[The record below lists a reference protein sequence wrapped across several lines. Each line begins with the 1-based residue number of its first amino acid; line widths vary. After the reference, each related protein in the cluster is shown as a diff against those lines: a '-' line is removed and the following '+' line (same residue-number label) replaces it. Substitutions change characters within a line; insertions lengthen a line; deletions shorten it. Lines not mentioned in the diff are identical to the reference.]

1 MKNIVNGFKEFK
13 NDSDIFNDIDF
24 NRDEIKGTDET
35 FFNEDNNKNN
45 SEYSLDLEKSENSVS
60 SDKLDLCD
68 ESMEEEMNKVT
79 LNNHEGNNIQLIK
92 HKITKNDLNKIPL
105 PIFDCIYCANEKIVF
120 NHLINEEISLKYL
133 YNGDKIDLSL
143 INILIE
149 NNLLSIENKTNMDI
163 KKLISNKN
171 KNINIYKL
179 KSLINLILNN
189 TEYFSK
195 FYNINESKN
204 YLKQKRKRD
213 NNYNINIKKNKI
225 KKIDKFAFGN
235 KKYGQEKNNLFDD
248 DSSDNINE
256 NYEKINKITQNIIE
270 NENIKTENNK
280 LDNSIEDKICDGF
293 NRLLDDDSFI
303 DLSRKI
309 KWNDIEFE
317 KKPYNIW
324 ETNSIDD
331 NIELEKDS

>member
-1 MKNIVNGFKEFK
+1 MKNIVNGFTDFK

-45 SEYSLDLEKSENSVS
+45 SEYSLDLEKSEESVS

-68 ESMEEEMNKVT
+68 KSMEEEMNKVT
-79 LNNHEGNNIQLIK
+79 LNNNEDNNIKLIK
-92 HKITKNDLNKIPL
+92 HKITKSDLNTIPL
-105 PIFDCIYCANEKIVF
+105 PIFDCIYCANEKVVF
-120 NHLINEEISLKYL
+120 NHLINEEMSLNYL
-133 YNGDKIDLSL
+133 YNANKKDIYL
-143 INILIE
+143 INYLIE
-149 NNLLSIENKTNMDI
+149 NNLLSIENK
-163 KKLISNKN
+163 KISDN
-171 KNINIYKL
+171 NININKL
-179 KSLINLILNN
+179 KSLNNLILNN
-189 TEYFSK
+189 SEYFSK
-195 FYNINESKN
+195 YFNINESQN

-213 NNYNINIKKNKI
+213 NYNININIKKNKI
-225 KKIDKFAFGN
+225 KKIDKFDFGR
-235 KKYGQEKNNLFDD
+235 KKYGQEKNNLFED

-270 NENIKTENNK
+270 NEGEIAKKSNK
-280 LDNSIEDKICDGF
+280 LDNSIEEKICDSF
-293 NRLLDDDSFI
+293 NRLFDDDSFI

-309 KWNDIEFE
+309 KWNDIDFE

-331 NIELEKDS
+331 NIELEKNS

>member
-1 MKNIVNGFKEFK
+1 MKNIVNGFKDIK

-45 SEYSLDLEKSENSVS
+45 SEYSLDLEKSEESVS

-68 ESMEEEMNKVT
+68 KSMEEEMNKVT
-79 LNNHEGNNIQLIK
+79 LNNNEDKNIKLIK
-92 HKITKNDLNKIPL
+92 HKITKSDLNTIPL
-105 PIFDCIYCANEKIVF
+105 PIFDCIYCANEKVVF
-120 NHLINEEISLKYL
+120 NHLINEEMSLNYL
-133 YNGDKIDLSL
+133 YNANKKDIYL
-143 INILIE
+143 INYLIE
-149 NNLLSIENKTNMDI
+149 NNLLSIENK
-163 KKLISNKN
+163 KISDN
-171 KNINIYKL
+171 NININKL
-179 KSLINLILNN
+179 KSLNNLILNN
-189 TEYFSK
+189 SEYFSK
-195 FYNINESKN
+195 YYNINESQN

-213 NNYNINIKKNKI
+213 NYNININIKKNKI
-225 KKIDKFAFGN
+225 KKIDKFGFDR
-235 KKYGQEKNNLFDD
+235 KKYGQEKNNLFED

-270 NENIKTENNK
+270 NEGEIAKKSNK
-280 LDNSIEDKICDGF
+280 LDNSIEEKICDSF
-293 NRLLDDDSFI
+293 NRLFDDDSFL

-317 KKPYNIW
+317 KKPYCIW
-324 ETNSIDD
+324 ETNTIDD

>member
-1 MKNIVNGFKEFK
+1 MKNIVNGFKDIK

-45 SEYSLDLEKSENSVS
+45 SEYSLDLEKSEESVS

-68 ESMEEEMNKVT
+68 KSMEEEMNKVT
-79 LNNHEGNNIQLIK
+79 LNNNEDKNIKLIK
-92 HKITKNDLNKIPL
+92 HKITKSDLNTIPL
-105 PIFDCIYCANEKIVF
+105 PIFDCIYCANEKVVF
-120 NHLINEEISLKYL
+120 NHLINEEMSLNYL
-133 YNGDKIDLSL
+133 YNANKKDIYL
-143 INILIE
+143 INYLIE
-149 NNLLSIENKTNMDI
+149 NNLLSIENKKITD
-163 KKLISNKN
+163 
-171 KNINIYKL
+171 KNININKL
-179 KSLINLILNN
+179 KSLNNLILNN
-189 TEYFSK
+189 SEYFSK
-195 FYNINESKN
+195 YFNINESQN

-213 NNYNINIKKNKI
+213 NYNININIKKNKI
-225 KKIDKFAFGN
+225 KKIDKFDFGR
-235 KKYGQEKNNLFDD
+235 KKYGQEKNNLFED

-270 NENIKTENNK
+270 NEGEIAKKSNK
-280 LDNSIEDKICDGF
+280 LDNSIEEKICDSF
-293 NRLLDDDSFI
+293 NRLFDDDSFL

-317 KKPYNIW
+317 KKPYCIW

>member
-1 MKNIVNGFKEFK
+1 MKNIVNGFKDIK

-45 SEYSLDLEKSENSVS
+45 SEYSLDLEKSEESVS

-68 ESMEEEMNKVT
+68 KSMEEEMNKVT
-79 LNNHEGNNIQLIK
+79 LNNNEDNNIKLIK
-92 HKITKNDLNKIPL
+92 HKITKSDLNTIPL
-105 PIFDCIYCANEKIVF
+105 PIFDCIYCANEKVVF
-120 NHLINEEISLKYL
+120 NHLINEEMSLNYL
-133 YNGDKIDLSL
+133 YNANKKDIYL
-143 INILIE
+143 INYLIE
-149 NNLLSIENKTNMDI
+149 NNLLSIENK
-163 KKLISNKN
+163 KISDN
-171 KNINIYKL
+171 NININKL
-179 KSLINLILNN
+179 KSLNNLILNN
-189 TEYFSK
+189 SEYFSK
-195 FYNINESKN
+195 YYNINESQN

-213 NNYNINIKKNKI
+213 NYNININIKKNKI
-225 KKIDKFAFGN
+225 KKIDKFGFDR
-235 KKYGQEKNNLFDD
+235 KKYGQEKNNLFED

-270 NENIKTENNK
+270 NEGEIAKKSNK
-280 LDNSIEDKICDGF
+280 LDNSIEEKICDSF
-293 NRLLDDDSFI
+293 NRLFDDDSFI

-317 KKPYNIW
+317 KKPYCIW

>member
-1 MKNIVNGFKEFK
+1 MKNIVNGFTDFK

-45 SEYSLDLEKSENSVS
+45 SEYSLDLEKSEESVS

-68 ESMEEEMNKVT
+68 KSMEEEMNKVT
-79 LNNHEGNNIQLIK
+79 LNNNEDNNIKLIK
-92 HKITKNDLNKIPL
+92 HKITKSDLNTIPL
-105 PIFDCIYCANEKIVF
+105 PIFDCIYCANEKVVF
-120 NHLINEEISLKYL
+120 NHLINEEMSLNYL
-133 YNGDKIDLSL
+133 YNANKKDIYL
-143 INILIE
+143 INYLIE
-149 NNLLSIENKTNMDI
+149 NNLLSIENK
-163 KKLISNKN
+163 KISDN
-171 KNINIYKL
+171 NININKL
-179 KSLINLILNN
+179 KSLNNLILNN
-189 TEYFSK
+189 SEYFSK
-195 FYNINESKN
+195 YYNINESQN

-213 NNYNINIKKNKI
+213 NYNININIKKNKI
-225 KKIDKFAFGN
+225 KKIDKFGFDR
-235 KKYGQEKNNLFDD
+235 KKYGQEKNNLFED

-270 NENIKTENNK
+270 NEGEIAKKSNK
-280 LDNSIEDKICDGF
+280 LDNSIEEKICDSF
-293 NRLLDDDSFI
+293 NRLFDDDSFL

-309 KWNDIEFE
+309 KWNDIDFE

-331 NIELEKDS
+331 NIELEKNS

>member
-1 MKNIVNGFKEFK
+1 MKNIVNGFKDIK

-45 SEYSLDLEKSENSVS
+45 SEYSLDLEKSEESVS

-68 ESMEEEMNKVT
+68 KSMEEEMNKVT
-79 LNNHEGNNIQLIK
+79 LNNNEDKNIKLIK
-92 HKITKNDLNKIPL
+92 HKITKSDLNTIPL
-105 PIFDCIYCANEKIVF
+105 PIFDCIYCANEKVVF
-120 NHLINEEISLKYL
+120 NHLINEEMSLNYL
-133 YNGDKIDLSL
+133 YNANKKDIYL
-143 INILIE
+143 INYLIE
-149 NNLLSIENKTNMDI
+149 NNLLSIENKKITD
-163 KKLISNKN
+163 
-171 KNINIYKL
+171 KNININKL
-179 KSLINLILNN
+179 KSLNNLILNN
-189 TEYFSK
+189 SEYFSK
-195 FYNINESKN
+195 YFNINESQN

-213 NNYNINIKKNKI
+213 NYNININIKKNKI
-225 KKIDKFAFGN
+225 KKIDKFDFGR
-235 KKYGQEKNNLFDD
+235 KKYGQEKNNLFED

-270 NENIKTENNK
+270 NEGEIAKKSNK
-280 LDNSIEDKICDGF
+280 LDNSIEEKICDSF
-293 NRLLDDDSFI
+293 NRLFDDDSFLA
-303 DLSRKI
+303 LSRKI

-317 KKPYNIW
+317 KKPYCIW

>member
-1 MKNIVNGFKEFK
+1 MKNIVNGFKDIK

-45 SEYSLDLEKSENSVS
+45 SEYSLDLEKSEESVS

-68 ESMEEEMNKVT
+68 KSMEEEMNKVT
-79 LNNHEGNNIQLIK
+79 LNNNEDNNIKLIK
-92 HKITKNDLNKIPL
+92 HKITKSDLNTIPL
-105 PIFDCIYCANEKIVF
+105 PIFDCIYCANEKVVF
-120 NHLINEEISLKYL
+120 NHLINEEMSLNYL
-133 YNGDKIDLSL
+133 YNANKKDIYL
-143 INILIE
+143 INYLIE
-149 NNLLSIENKTNMDI
+149 NNLLSIENK
-163 KKLISNKN
+163 KISDN
-171 KNINIYKL
+171 NININKL
-179 KSLINLILNN
+179 KSLNNLILNN
-189 TEYFSK
+189 SEYFSK
-195 FYNINESKN
+195 YYNINESQN

-213 NNYNINIKKNKI
+213 NYNININIKKNKI
-225 KKIDKFAFGN
+225 KKIDKFGFDR
-235 KKYGQEKNNLFDD
+235 KKYGQEKNNLFED

-270 NENIKTENNK
+270 NEGEIAKKSNK
-280 LDNSIEDKICDGF
+280 LDNSIEEKICDSF
-293 NRLLDDDSFI
+293 NRLFDDDSFL

-317 KKPYNIW
+317 KKPYCIW